1 MAGRGAK
8 GRVLIAAG
16 SDSSGGAGIQA
27 DIKTVTALGG
37 YAATAI
43 TAVTIQNTLGVTG
56 VHDVPADVVERQM
69 RAVLDDIGADAVKT
83 GMLQN
88 RDVIEAVARALE
100 TTDAPLVVDPVMVA
114 TSGDELTS
122 EDTKQTL
129 ISLLFPRAALVTPN
143 VAEAEMLANMEIAS
157 LTDVRH
163 AAREMKGFG
172 VAAVLITGGEH
183 EKSKIVDLLV
193 TDEGEKTFEAE
204 RVDTPH
210 THGTG
215 CTLASAI
222 ATGLAQGM
230 PLEAAIARAHAYV
243 QAAIRA
249 APGFGKGHGP
259 LNHGHAIPPYKS

>member
-1 MAGRGAK
+1 LAGGGPK

-43 TAVTIQNTLGVTG
+43 TAVTIQNTLGVSG

-69 RAVLDDIGADAVKT
+69 RAVIDDIGVDAIKT

-88 RDVIEAVARALE
+88 RGVIEAVARAIE
-100 TTDAPLVVDPVMVA
+100 TVDVPLVVDPVVIA
-114 TSGDELTS
+114 TSGDALTS
-122 EDTKQTL
+122 EDTVQSL
-129 ISLLFPRAALVTPN
+129 ISLLFPRAAVVTPN
-143 VAEAEMLANMEIAS
+143 VEEAEMLAGTEVAS
-157 LTDVRH
+157 LDHMRH
-163 AAREMKGFG
+163 AARALRDFG
-172 VAAVLITGGEH
+172 AAAVLITGGEA
-183 EKSKIVDLLV
+183 KKGKIVDLLL
-193 TDEGEKTFEAE
+193 TNAGERLFEAE
-204 RVDTPH
+204 RVDTRH

-222 ATGLAQGM
+222 ATGLAQGLD
-230 PLEAAIARAHAYV
+230 LEASVERAHAYV

-249 APGFGKGHGP
+249 APGFGRGHGP
-259 LNHGHAIPPYKS
+259 LGHGHAIPPYKG